1 MSAPP
6 GTTDGAIVYHQVV
19 KRTRALC
26 EDELCPPT
34 TIWERVKNRRL
45 LIIFAVVLVD
55 MLSFSIV
62 LPLLPYLAKS
72 IGASATQI
80 GLLTAMY
87 PLAQMVAAPLLGR
100 LSDRVGRKPV
110 LILSIL
116 GTAGGFV
123 VLAVA
128 QFLPILFISR
138 FVDGITG
145 GNISVAQA
153 YIADVTEPKDR
164 GKALGLIGAAFGLG
178 FILGPVA
185 GGLLSGISYSL
196 PAWVGAG
203 LALAN
208 AAAVAFVLPESLSVD
223 DRARL
228 AARERRHAFDPR
240 ALFDAL
246 GHKRVGPLLWIRLAT
261 GLSFSIFETSFALW
275 ALAALGLTS
284 QANGMVLGYVGVLS
298 VFVQAFLIG
307 RLTARFS
314 DDRLILFSLALAGVA
329 LALWGFVPNLP
340 LLIVLMPALS
350 VGLAVT
356 NTITTSALS
365 KAVHHDEVGGM
376 LGLQTSIQSFTR
388 IPAPILA
395 GFMIERV
402 SVWSPGL
409 LGGLVTLLMVPV
421 AWLTLCIRPG
431 SRACAEQEL
440 PEDGHVAL
448 DAD

>member
-1 MSAPP
+1 M
-6 GTTDGAIVYHQVV
+6 
-19 KRTRALC
+19 
-26 EDELCPPT
+26 
-34 TIWERVKNRRL
+34 
-45 LIIFAVVLVD
+45 
-55 MLSFSIV
+55 
-62 LPLLPYLAKS
+62 
-72 IGASATQI
+72 
-80 GLLTAMY
+80 
-87 PLAQMVAAPLLGR
+87 
-100 LSDRVGRKPV
+100 

-123 VLAVA
+123 VLAIA
-128 QFLPILFISR
+128 RFLPILFVSR
-138 FVDGITG
+138 FIDGITG

-153 YIADVTEPKDR
+153 YIADVTDPKDR
-164 GKALGLIGAAFGLG
+164 GRALGLIGAAFGLG
-178 FILGPVA
+178 FILGPVT

-203 LALAN
+203 LALTN
-208 AAAVAFVLPESLSVD
+208 AIVVMFLLPESLSIE

-240 ALFDAL
+240 ALLDAL

-284 QANGMVLGYVGVLS
+284 QTNGIVLGYVGVLS

-314 DDRLILFSLALAGVA
+314 DDQLLLYSLGIAGTAL
-329 LALWGFVPNLP
+329 LLWGFVPNLP

-350 VGLAVT
+350 VGLAVS
-356 NTITTSALS
+356 NTIMTSALS
-365 KAVHHDEVGGM
+365 KAVHHDEVGGI

-388 IPAPILA
+388 IPAPIIA
-395 GFMIERV
+395 GLLIDKV

-409 LGGLVTLLMVPV
+409 GAGLLTLAMVPF
-421 AWLTLCIRPG
+421 AWSALCVRPG
-431 SRACAEQEL
+431 REGC
-440 PEDGHVAL
+440 PEDETG
-448 DAD
+448 DTPADTEEGSHAR